1 MRGKRITATMVTVIL
16 LLLSLTS
23 SLSALDAS
31 MTADAEVAVNPMQM
45 SVFKFS
51 ARRKGMDI
59 YETARAIMRQVG
71 YPESI
76 IKVMPED
83 KLLQVAE
90 SRQIETKAE
99 YVCITPDGEVISS
112 SRAEY
117 EAEANMSEGV
127 SVLATKPSTPTENSW
142 AKLQTWVMQ
151 NNKERTKYSYSATCT
166 WLTTPFWRMDDYI
179 AIGVTEGSVKP
190 DSALSILTYTRT
202 DFGTGRFTDEAEVK
216 EGQNQMKVPGRYAY
230 AFFNLPN
237 DTASG
242 NADGTVNGIT
252 FRGFSMMIWLE
263 GTMTNA
269 SHTVP
274 MNVISAYFHKIVALD
289 KKIEVSVSG
298 SGLGASFSISPKLW
312 FNDIIN
318 NVDYTHSM

>member
-1 MRGKRITATMVTVIL
+1 MRGKRITAILVTVIL

-31 MTADAEVAVNPMQM
+31 VTADAEVAMNPMQM

-90 SRQIETKAE
+90 SRRIETKAE

-112 SRAEY
+112 SKEQY
-117 EAEANMSEGV
+117 EVEQQSAGI
-127 SVLATKPSTPTENSW
+127 SVLATKPSTPTEKDW

-151 NNKERTKYSYSATCT
+151 ENTDRTSYSYSAGCT

-179 AIGVTEGSVKP
+179 AVGVTEGSVKP
-190 DSALSILTYTRT
+190 DSAFSILTYTRT
-202 DFGTGRFTDEAEVK
+202 DYGTGRFTDESEVK
-216 EGQNQMKVPGRYAY
+216 TGQNQMTVPGKYAY

-242 NADGTVNGIT
+242 NADGTANGII
-252 FRGFSMMIWLE
+252 FREFSMMIWLG

-274 MNVISAYFHKIVALD
+274 MNVISAYFHKMIALD
-289 KKIEVSVSG
+289 ANIEVSVGG
-298 SGLGASFSISPKLW
+298 SGMGASFSISPKSW
-312 FNDIIN
+312 FNKIIN

>member
-1 MRGKRITATMVTVIL
+1 MSVTE
-16 LLLSLTS
+16 
-23 SLSALDAS
+23 
-31 MTADAEVAVNPMQM
+31 DAEVVMNPVQM
-45 SVFKFS
+45 SIFKFS
-51 ARRKGMDI
+51 LHQKGMDI

-90 SRQIETKAE
+90 SRRIETKAE
-99 YVCITPDGEVISS
+99 YVRITPDGEVISS
-112 SRAEY
+112 SEEQF
-117 EAEANMSEGV
+117 EAEQNANDGIS
-127 SVLATKPSTPTENSW
+127 LLTTKPSEPTEYSW

-151 NNKERTKYSYSATCT
+151 NNTDRTSYSYSASCT
-166 WLTTPFWRMDDYI
+166 WKTTPFWRMDDYI
-179 AIGVTEGSVKP
+179 AIGVTEGSVNP
-190 DSALSILTYTRT
+190 DSALSIFTYTRT
-202 DFGTGRFTDEAEVK
+202 DYGTGQCTDEYETK
-216 EGQNQMKVPGRYAY
+216 EGQSQMKVPGKYAY

-237 DTASG
+237 DTVSG
-242 NADGTVNGIT
+242 NIEGTVNGIT

-274 MNVISAYFHKIVALD
+274 MNVISAYFHKIIALD
-289 KKIEVSVSG
+289 ANIAVSVSG
-298 SGLGASFSISPKLW
+298 SGMGASFSISPKVW

-318 NVDYTHSM
+318 NVSYTHSM